1 MARFFIDRPIFA
13 WVIAIVIMLAGA
25 MSITQL
31 PLEQY
36 PDIAPPTVK
45 IAATYTGASAKTVE
59 DSVTQVIEQQM
70 TGIDKLTYMS
80 ASSSSAGSASIN
92 LTFEAGTDPDVAQM
106 QVQNKLQQVESR
118 LPASVQSEGLTV
130 TKGGSDFL
138 MIAALASD
146 NPSVTGTQIG
156 DYISSTLLDSIS
168 RIDGVGEVKTLGSG
182 YAMRI
187 WLDPALLQKYALMPS
202 DVTTALEAQN
212 TEVSAGQLGALPAVA
227 SQQLNATIS
236 ARSKLQ
242 TAEEFR
248 NVVVKSTSTGAVVL
262 LGDVATVE
270 LGSDSY
276 DVNSA
281 LNGKPA
287 AAMGVQLATG
297 ANALQVGEAV
307 KAKLAELEP
316 YYPSEMQLKNV
327 IAYDTTPFVSLS
339 IEEVVKSLGEA
350 IVLVV
355 LIMFL
360 FLQNFRATLIPAITV
375 PVVLLGTFG
384 VLAVFGYSINTL
396 TMFAMVLAIG
406 LLVDDAI
413 VVVENVERVMSEK
426 GLSPLEATRQSM
438 DEITSALI
446 GIALVLSA
454 VFIPMAFFSG
464 STGIIYRQFSV
475 TIVSAMV
482 LSVLVAMTLT
492 PALCATLL
500 KPVDGKGHGPQSG
513 FFGWFN
519 RSFER
524 SAAAYEKLVGG
535 ILRRGGR
542 SLVIY
547 ALVVAAMAVGYA
559 KLPTSFLPDEDQGIL
574 MAQVQLPV
582 GATDDRTQA
591 VLKQFESYMLE
602 QPEVEAMISISGLGM
617 GGNSQ
622 NSARAFIRLKDWSER
637 SGAGQDSASIA
648 QRATLALSSIG
659 DANVF
664 VMQPPAVRGLGQSS
678 GFDLQLKDLA
688 GLGHEALVAARE
700 QFIQLASQDPRLQ
713 GVRSNGLDDTPQLK
727 VSIDD
732 RKAGALSLTTSDINA
747 TLSTALGGTYVND
760 FLNQGRVKK
769 VYVQGEASARM
780 QAADLDHWF
789 VRNSND
795 EMVPFSSFASSSWSY
810 GSPLLERYNGSS
822 SLEVVGDPAPGVS
835 SGVAMDAVE
844 SIIKQLPE
852 GISYEWTG
860 QSYQLRLS
868 GSQAPLLYAI
878 SVLFVFLC
886 LAALYES
893 WSVPFSVMLVVPLGV
908 VGAVLATRFSGLSN
922 DVYFQVG
929 LLTTVGLAAKNAI
942 LIVEFA
948 KHLQEQGNS
957 LVDATL
963 IAVRQRLRP
972 ILMTS
977 LAFMFGVLP
986 LAISSGAGSAGRQ
999 AIGTG
1004 VLGGMFSATVLGIF
1018 FVPLFFVMIRRRF
1031 SRVPQAQAS
1040 TTTDRTGEACVAF
1053 IGRCWPFSRC
1063 WAAVS
1068 IWRLST
1074 SARKH
1079 R

>member
-25 MSITQL
+25 LSITQL

-118 LPASVQSEGLTV
+118 LPSSVQSEGLTV

-168 RIDGVGEVKTLGSG
+168 RIDGVGEVKAMGSG

-187 WLDPALLQKYALMPS
+187 WLDPALLQKYSLMPS

-227 SQQLNATIS
+227 SQQLNATIT

-248 NVVVKSTSTGAVVL
+248 NVVVKSTSAGAVVL
-262 LGDVATVE
+262 LGEVATVE

-281 LNGKPA
+281 LNGKPS

-297 ANALQVGEAV
+297 ANALEVGEAV

-384 VLAVFGYSINTL
+384 VLAMFGYSINTL

-500 KPVDGKGHGPQSG
+500 KPVDPNGHGPQTG

-519 RSFER
+519 RTFER
-524 SAAAYEKLVGG
+524 GAQAYQRVVGK
-535 ILRRGGR
+535 ILQRSGR
-542 SLVIY
+542 SLMVY
-547 ALVVAAMAVGYA
+547 VLVVAAMAVGYT

-574 MAQVQLPV
+574 MAQMQLPV

-591 VLKQFESYMLE
+591 VLKQFESYILQ
-602 QPEVEAMISISGLGM
+602 QPEVEAMISISGMGM

-637 SGAGQDSASIA
+637 TGAGQDSASIA
-648 QRATLALSSIG
+648 QRATQALSSIG
-659 DANVF
+659 DADVF

-678 GFDLQLKDLA
+678 GFDLQLKDVA

-700 QFIQLASQDPRLQ
+700 QLIELARQDPRLQ

-727 VSIDD
+727 VTIDD
-732 RKAGALSLTTSDINA
+732 RKAGALSLTTSDINT
-747 TLSTALGGTYVND
+747 TLSTALGGSYVND

-769 VYVQGEASARM
+769 VYVQGQASSRM
-780 QAADLDHWF
+780 QADDLDHWF

-795 EMVPFSSFASSSWSY
+795 EMVPFSSFASSSWTS

-957 LVDATL
+957 LIDATL

-986 LAISSGAGSAGRQ
+986 LAMSSGAGSAGRQ

-1018 FVPLFFVMIRRRF
+1018 FVPLFFVLIRRRF
-1031 SRVPQAQAS
+1031 SRVS
-1040 TTTDRTGEACVAF
+1040 TPTTDRTGEA
-1053 IGRCWPFSRC
+1053 
-1063 WAAVS
+1063 
-1068 IWRLST
+1068 
-1074 SARKH
+1074 
-1079 R
+1079 

>member
-146 NPSVTGTQIG
+146 NPSVSGTQIG

-187 WLDPALLQKYALMPS
+187 WLDPALLQKYSLMPS

-648 QRATLALSSIG
+648 QRATRALSSIG

-868 GSQAPLLYAI
+868 GSQAPLLYGI

-908 VGAVLATRFSGLSN
+908 VGAVLATRFTGLSN

-986 LAISSGAGSAGRQ
+986 LALSTGAGSAGRQ

-1040 TTTDRTGEACVAF
+1040 TTTDRTGEA
-1053 IGRCWPFSRC
+1053 
-1063 WAAVS
+1063 
-1068 IWRLST
+1068 
-1074 SARKH
+1074 
-1079 R
+1079 

>member
-1 MARFFIDRPIFA
+1 MAQFFIDRPIFA
-13 WVIAIVIMLAGA
+13 WVIAIVIMLGGSL
-25 MSITQL
+25 SISQL

-45 IAATYTGASAKTVE
+45 ISATYTGASAKTVE

-70 TGIDKLTYMS
+70 KGLDNLTYMS
-80 ASSSSAGSASIN
+80 ANSSSAGSASIS
-92 LTFEAGTDPDVAQM
+92 LTFTAGTDPDVAQM
-106 QVQNKLQQVESR
+106 QVQNKLQQAESR
-118 LPASVQSEGLTV
+118 LPQSVQSEGLTV

-138 MIAALASD
+138 MIVALASD
-146 NPSVTGTQIG
+146 DPSVTGTQIG
-156 DYISSTLLDSIS
+156 DYISTTLLDSIS
-168 RIDGVGEVKTLGSG
+168 RIDGVGDVQTLGSG

-187 WLDPALLQKYALMPS
+187 WLDPALLEKYALMPS
-202 DVTTALEAQN
+202 DVSSALEAQN
-212 TEVSAGQLGALPAVA
+212 TEVSAGQLGALPAIKG
-227 SQQLNATIS
+227 QQLNATIS

-242 TAEEFR
+242 TVEEFR
-248 NVVVKSTSTGAVVL
+248 NVVVKSSSDGAVVL
-262 LGDVATVE
+262 LGDIATLE
-270 LGSDSY
+270 LGSESY
-276 DVNSA
+276 DISSA

-287 AAMGVQLATG
+287 AAMGVQLAAG
-297 ANALQVGEAV
+297 ANALSVGKAV
-307 KAKLAELEP
+307 KAKLKEMEP
-316 YYPSEMQLKNV
+316 FYPTEMQLKNV

-339 IEEVVKSLGEA
+339 IEEVVKALGEA

-360 FLQNFRATLIPAITV
+360 FLQNLRATLIPAITV

-384 VLAVFGYSINTL
+384 VLAMFGYSINTL

-413 VVVENVERVMSEK
+413 VVVENVERLMGE
-426 GLSPLEATRQSM
+426 GLSPVAATRQSM
-438 DEITSALI
+438 REISSALV
-446 GIALVLSA
+446 GITLVLSA
-454 VFIPMAFFSG
+454 VFIPMAFFGG

-492 PALCATLL
+492 PALCASLL
-500 KPVDGKGHGPQSG
+500 KTRDGRGHGAQHG

-519 RSFER
+519 RTFER
-524 SAAAYEKLVGG
+524 ASAGYERWVGVV
-535 ILRRGGR
+535 LRRWGR
-542 SLVIY
+542 SLLLYGAV
-547 ALVVAAMAVGYA
+547 LVVMAVGYMSLA
-559 KLPTSFLPDEDQGIL
+559 TSFLPDEDQGIL
-574 MAQVQLPV
+574 MAQIQLPV
-582 GATDDRTQA
+582 GATDSRTQA
-591 VLKQFESYMLE
+591 VIKQFEDYILK

-622 NSARAFIRLKDWSER
+622 NTARAFIRLKDWDER
-637 SGAGQDSASIA
+637 GGPGQGAAAIA
-648 QRATLALSSIG
+648 QRATMALSSIG
-659 DANVF
+659 DADAF
-664 VMQPPAVRGLGQSS
+664 VMQPPTVRGLGQSS

-688 GLGHEALVAARE
+688 GLGHDALVAARE
-700 QFIQLASQDPRLQ
+700 QFLELARKDPRLL
-713 GVRSNGLDDTPQLK
+713 GVRSNGLDDAPQLK

-732 RKAGALSLTTSDINA
+732 RKAGALSLSTSDINT

-769 VYVQGEASARM
+769 VYVQGQASARM

-789 VRNSND
+789 VRNSSN
-795 EMVPFSSFASSSWSY
+795 EMVPFSSFASSTWSY
-810 GSPLLERYNGSS
+810 GSPLLERYNGNA
-822 SLEVVGDPAPGVS
+822 SLEIVGDPAPGVS
-835 SGVAMDAVE
+835 SGDAMDAVE
-844 SIIKQLPE
+844 AIVRQLPQ
-852 GISYEWTG
+852 GIGYEWTG

-868 GSQAPLLYAI
+868 GSQAPLLYAL

-893 WSVPFSVMLVVPLGV
+893 WSVPFSVILVVPLGV
-908 VGAVLATRFSGLSN
+908 IGAVLATRVAGLSN

-957 LVDATL
+957 LIDATL

-986 LAISSGAGSAGRQ
+986 LALSSGAGSAGRQ

-1018 FVPLFFVMIRRRF
+1018 FVPLFFVLIRRRF
-1031 SRVPQAQAS
+1031 GSERS
-1040 TTTDRTGEACVAF
+1040 TRQSAPTGDA
-1053 IGRCWPFSRC
+1053 
-1063 WAAVS
+1063 
-1068 IWRLST
+1068 
-1074 SARKH
+1074 
-1079 R
+1079 

>member
-25 MSITQL
+25 LSITQL

-118 LPASVQSEGLTV
+118 LPSSVQSEGLTV

-168 RIDGVGEVKTLGSG
+168 RIDGVGEVKAMGSG

-187 WLDPALLQKYALMPS
+187 WLDPALLQKYSLMPS

-227 SQQLNATIS
+227 SQQLNATIT

-248 NVVVKSTSTGAVVL
+248 NVVVKSNSAGAVVL
-262 LGDVATVE
+262 LGEVATVE

-281 LNGKPA
+281 LNGKPS

-297 ANALQVGEAV
+297 ANALEVGEAV

-384 VLAVFGYSINTL
+384 VLAMFGYSINTL

-500 KPVDGKGHGPQSG
+500 KPVDPNGHGPQTG

-519 RSFER
+519 RTFER
-524 SAAAYEKLVGG
+524 GAQAYQRVVGK
-535 ILRRGGR
+535 ILQRSGR
-542 SLVIY
+542 SLMVY
-547 ALVVAAMAVGYA
+547 VLVVAAMAVGYT

-574 MAQVQLPV
+574 MVQMQLPV

-591 VLKQFESYMLE
+591 VLKQFESYILQ
-602 QPEVEAMISISGLGM
+602 QPEVEAMISISGMGM

-637 SGAGQDSASIA
+637 TGAGQDSASIA
-648 QRATLALSSIG
+648 QRATQALSSIG
-659 DANVF
+659 DADVF

-678 GFDLQLKDLA
+678 GFDLQLKDVA

-700 QFIQLASQDPRLQ
+700 QLIELARQDPRLQ

-727 VSIDD
+727 VTIDD
-732 RKAGALSLTTSDINA
+732 RKAGALSLTTSDINT
-747 TLSTALGGTYVND
+747 TLSTALGGSYVND

-769 VYVQGEASARM
+769 VYVQGQASSRM
-780 QAADLDHWF
+780 QADDLDHWF

-795 EMVPFSSFASSSWSY
+795 EMVPFSSFASSSWTS

-957 LVDATL
+957 LIDATL

-986 LAISSGAGSAGRQ
+986 LAMSSGAGSAGRQ

-1018 FVPLFFVMIRRRF
+1018 FVPLFFVLIRRRF
-1031 SRVPQAQAS
+1031 SRVS
-1040 TTTDRTGEACVAF
+1040 TPTTDRTGEA
-1053 IGRCWPFSRC
+1053 
-1063 WAAVS
+1063 
-1068 IWRLST
+1068 
-1074 SARKH
+1074 
-1079 R
+1079 

>member
-25 MSITQL
+25 LSITQL

-118 LPASVQSEGLTV
+118 LPSSVQSEGLTV

-168 RIDGVGEVKTLGSG
+168 RIDGVGEVKAMGSG

-187 WLDPALLQKYALMPS
+187 WLDPALLEKYSLMPS

-227 SQQLNATIS
+227 SQQLNATIT

-248 NVVVKSTSTGAVVL
+248 NVVVKSNSAGAVVL
-262 LGDVATVE
+262 LGEVATVE

-281 LNGKPA
+281 LNGKPS

-297 ANALQVGEAV
+297 ANALEVGEAV

-384 VLAVFGYSINTL
+384 VLAMFGYSINTL

-500 KPVDGKGHGPQSG
+500 KPVDPNGHGPQTG

-519 RSFER
+519 RTFER
-524 SAAAYEKLVGG
+524 GAQAYQRVVGK
-535 ILRRGGR
+535 ILQRSGR
-542 SLVIY
+542 SLMVY
-547 ALVVAAMAVGYA
+547 VLVVAAMAVGYT

-574 MAQVQLPV
+574 MAQMQLPV

-591 VLKQFESYMLE
+591 VLKQFESYILQ
-602 QPEVEAMISISGLGM
+602 QPEVEAMISISGMGM

-637 SGAGQDSASIA
+637 TGAGQDSASIA
-648 QRATLALSSIG
+648 QRATQALSSIG
-659 DANVF
+659 DADVF

-678 GFDLQLKDLA
+678 GFDLQLKDVA

-700 QFIQLASQDPRLQ
+700 QLIELARQDPRLQ

-727 VSIDD
+727 VTIDD
-732 RKAGALSLTTSDINA
+732 RKAGALSLTTSDINT
-747 TLSTALGGTYVND
+747 TLSTALGGSYVND

-769 VYVQGEASARM
+769 VYVQGQASSRM
-780 QAADLDHWF
+780 QADDLDHWF

-795 EMVPFSSFASSSWSY
+795 EMVPFSSFASSSWTS

-957 LVDATL
+957 LIDATL

-986 LAISSGAGSAGRQ
+986 LAMSSGAGSAGRQ

-1018 FVPLFFVMIRRRF
+1018 FVPLFFVLIRRRF
-1031 SRVPQAQAS
+1031 SRVS
-1040 TTTDRTGEACVAF
+1040 TPTTDRTGEA
-1053 IGRCWPFSRC
+1053 
-1063 WAAVS
+1063 
-1068 IWRLST
+1068 
-1074 SARKH
+1074 
-1079 R
+1079 

>member
-500 KPVDGKGHGPQSG
+500 KPVDGKDHGPQSG

-922 DVYFQVG
+922 DVFFQVG

-1040 TTTDRTGEACVAF
+1040 TTTDRTGEA
-1053 IGRCWPFSRC
+1053 
-1063 WAAVS
+1063 
-1068 IWRLST
+1068 
-1074 SARKH
+1074 
-1079 R
+1079 

>member
-248 NVVVKSTSTGAVVL
+248 NVVVKSTSSGAVVL

-500 KPVDGKGHGPQSG
+500 KPVDGKDHGPQSG

-868 GSQAPLLYAI
+868 GSQAPLLYGI

-1040 TTTDRTGEACVAF
+1040 TTTDRTGEA
-1053 IGRCWPFSRC
+1053 
-1063 WAAVS
+1063 
-1068 IWRLST
+1068 
-1074 SARKH
+1074 
-1079 R
+1079 

>member
-482 LSVLVAMTLT
+482 LSMLVAMTLT

-648 QRATLALSSIG
+648 QRATLALSTIG

-868 GSQAPLLYAI
+868 GSQAPLLYGI

-1040 TTTDRTGEACVAF
+1040 TTTDRTGEA
-1053 IGRCWPFSRC
+1053 
-1063 WAAVS
+1063 
-1068 IWRLST
+1068 
-1074 SARKH
+1074 
-1079 R
+1079 

>member
-13 WVIAIVIMLAGA
+13 WVIAIVIMLGGA
-25 MSITQL
+25 LSISQL

-36 PDIAPPTVK
+36 PDIAPPTVR
-45 IAATYTGASAKTVE
+45 ISATYTGASAKTVE
-59 DSVTQVIEQQM
+59 DSVTQVIEQAL
-70 TGIDKLTYMS
+70 TGLDNLTYMS
-80 ASSSSAGSASIN
+80 SSSSSAGSASIN
-92 LTFEAGTDPDVAQM
+92 LTFGAGTDPDVAQM
-106 QVQNKLQQVESR
+106 QVQNKLQQAESR
-118 LPASVQSEGLTV
+118 LPQSVQSEGLTV

-168 RIDGVGEVKTLGSG
+168 RIDGVGEVRTLGSG

-187 WLDPALLQKYALMPS
+187 WLDPALLEKYALMPS
-202 DVTTALEAQN
+202 DVSTALEAQN
-212 TEVSAGQLGALPAVA
+212 TEVSAGQLGALPAA
-227 SQQLNATIS
+227 KGQQLNATIT

-242 TAEEFR
+242 TVEEFR
-248 NVVVKSTSTGAVVL
+248 QVVVKSSSDGAVVL

-270 LGSDSY
+270 LGSESY

-287 AAMGVQLATG
+287 AAMGVQLAAG
-297 ANALQVGEAV
+297 ANALKVGEAV
-307 KAKLAELEP
+307 KAKLKEMEP
-316 YYPSEMQLKNV
+316 YYPTEMQLNNV

-360 FLQNFRATLIPAITV
+360 FLQNLRATLIPAITV

-384 VLAVFGYSINTL
+384 VLALFGYSINTL

-413 VVVENVERVMSEK
+413 VVVENVERVMSEE
-426 GLSPLEATRQSM
+426 GLSALEATRKSM
-438 DEITSALI
+438 AEITSALV

-454 VFIPMAFFSG
+454 VFIPMAFFGG

-492 PALCATLL
+492 PALCATML
-500 KPVDGKGHGPQSG
+500 KATDAHGTQRG

-519 RSFER
+519 RGFER
-524 SAAAYEKLVGG
+524 CSARYEGLVGAV
-535 ILRRGGR
+535 LKRGKR
-542 SLVIY
+542 SLVVY
-547 ALVVAAMAVGYA
+547 ALVVLAMAGGYA
-559 KLPTSFLPDEDQGIL
+559 SLPTSFLPDEDQGIL
-574 MAQVQLPV
+574 MAQIQLPV
-582 GATDDRTQA
+582 GATDSRTQA
-591 VLKQFESYMLE
+591 VMAQFEAYMLK
-602 QPEVEAMISISGLGM
+602 QPEVEAMISISGLGI

-622 NSARAFIRLKDWSER
+622 NTGRAFIRLKDWSER
-637 SGAGQDSASIA
+637 TASGQDSASIA

-664 VMQPPAVRGLGQSS
+664 VMLPPAVRGLGQSS
-678 GFDLQLKDLA
+678 GFDLQLKDLG
-688 GLGHEALVAARE
+688 GLGHDALVAARE
-700 QFIQLASQDPRLQ
+700 QFIELAKNDPRLL
-713 GVRSNGLDDTPQLK
+713 GVRSNGLDDSPQLK
-727 VSIDD
+727 VTIDD
-732 RKAGALSLTTSDINA
+732 RKAGALSLSTSDINS
-747 TLSTALGGTYVND
+747 TLSTALGGSYVND

-769 VYVQGEASARM
+769 VYVQGAADSRM

-810 GSPLLERYNGSS
+810 GSPLLERYNGSA

-835 SGVAMDAVE
+835 SGVAMDVVE
-844 SIIKQLPE
+844 AIAKQLPQ
-852 GISYEWTG
+852 GIGYEWTG

-868 GSQAPLLYAI
+868 GSQAPLLYAV

-893 WSVPFSVMLVVPLGV
+893 WSVPFSVILVVPLGV
-908 VGAVLATRFSGLSN
+908 IGAVLATRFTGLSN

-957 LVDATL
+957 LREATL

-986 LAISSGAGSAGRQ
+986 LALSSGAGSAGRR

-1018 FVPLFFVMIRRRF
+1018 FVPLFFVLIRRRF
-1031 SRVPQAQAS
+1031 GRTSTATQTAQKGDA
-1040 TTTDRTGEACVAF
+1040 
-1053 IGRCWPFSRC
+1053 
-1063 WAAVS
+1063 
-1068 IWRLST
+1068 
-1074 SARKH
+1074 
-1079 R
+1079 

>member
-13 WVIAIVIMLAGA
+13 WVIAIVIMLGGA
-25 MSITQL
+25 LSISQL

-36 PDIAPPTVK
+36 PDIAPPTVR
-45 IAATYTGASAKTVE
+45 ISATYTGASAKTVE

-70 TGIDKLTYMS
+70 KGLDNLTYMS
-80 ASSSSAGSASIN
+80 ASSSSAGSASIS
-92 LTFEAGTDPDVAQM
+92 LTFGAGTDPDVAQM
-106 QVQNKLQQVESR
+106 QVQNKLQQAESR
-118 LPASVQSEGLTV
+118 LPQSVQSEGLTV

-168 RIDGVGEVKTLGSG
+168 RIDGVGDVQILGSG

-187 WLDPALLQKYALMPS
+187 WLDPALLEKYALMPS
-202 DVTTALEAQN
+202 DVSTALEAQN
-212 TEVSAGQLGALPAVA
+212 TEVSAGQLGALPAVKG
-227 SQQLNATIS
+227 QQLNATIS

-242 TAEEFR
+242 TAEAFR
-248 NVVVKSTSTGAVVL
+248 NVVVKSGSDGAVVL
-262 LGDVATVE
+262 LGDVASVE
-270 LGSDSY
+270 LGSESY
-276 DVNSA
+276 DINSA

-287 AAMGVQLATG
+287 AAMGVQLAAG
-297 ANALQVGEAV
+297 ANALEVGEAV
-307 KAKLAELEP
+307 KAKLKELAP
-316 YYPSEMQLKNV
+316 FYPTEMQLKNV

-360 FLQNFRATLIPAITV
+360 FLQNLRATLIPAITV

-384 VLAVFGYSINTL
+384 VLVLFGYSINTL

-413 VVVENVERVMSEK
+413 VVVENVERVMSEQ
-426 GLSPLEATRQSM
+426 GLSALAATRQSM
-438 DEITSALI
+438 DEITSALV

-454 VFIPMAFFSG
+454 VFIPMAFFGG

-482 LSVLVAMTLT
+482 LSVVVAMTLT

-500 KPVDGKGHGPQSG
+500 KPGHAVQRG

-524 SAAAYEKLVGG
+524 CSSAYEALVGAV
-535 ILRRGGR
+535 LQRSWR
-542 SLVIY
+542 SLVVYVLI
-547 ALVVAAMAVGYA
+547 AAAMAAGYA
-559 KLPTSFLPDEDQGIL
+559 SLPTSFLPDEDQGIL
-574 MAQVQLPV
+574 MAQIQLPV
-582 GATDDRTQA
+582 GATDSRTQA
-591 VLKQFESYMLE
+591 VLQQFEAYMLK

-622 NSARAFIRLKDWSER
+622 NTARAFIRLKDWSER
-637 SGAGQDSASIA
+637 SDDAATIA
-648 QRATLALSSIG
+648 QRATLALASIG
-659 DANVF
+659 DADVF

-688 GLGHEALVAARE
+688 GLGHDALVAARE
-700 QFIQLASQDPRLQ
+700 QFIALARQDPRLL
-713 GVRSNGLDDTPQLK
+713 GVRSNGLDDAPQLK
-727 VSIDD
+727 ISIDD
-732 RKAGALSLTTSDINA
+732 RKAGALSLSTSDINS

-769 VYVQGEASARM
+769 VYVQGEASTRM

-795 EMVPFSSFASSSWSY
+795 EMVPFSSFASSAWSY
-810 GSPLLERYNGSS
+810 GSPLLERYNGTS

-835 SGVAMDAVE
+835 SGAAMDAVE
-844 SIIKQLPE
+844 AIARQLPD
-852 GISYEWTG
+852 GIGYEWTG

-868 GSQAPLLYAI
+868 GSQAPLLYAVSI
-878 SVLFVFLC
+878 LFVFLC

-893 WSVPFSVMLVVPLGV
+893 WSVPFSVILVVPLGI
-908 VGAVLATRFSGLSN
+908 VGAVWATRFTGLSN

-957 LVDATL
+957 LREATL

-986 LAISSGAGSAGRQ
+986 LAVSSGAGSAGRR

-1018 FVPLFFVMIRRRF
+1018 FVPLFFVLIRRRF
-1031 SRVPQAQAS
+1031 GRVS
-1040 TTTDRTGEACVAF
+1040 TTPIVEKGDA
-1053 IGRCWPFSRC
+1053 
-1063 WAAVS
+1063 
-1068 IWRLST
+1068 
-1074 SARKH
+1074 
-1079 R
+1079 

>member
-1 MARFFIDRPIFA
+1 
-13 WVIAIVIMLAGA
+13 
-25 MSITQL
+25 
-31 PLEQY
+31 
-36 PDIAPPTVK
+36 
-45 IAATYTGASAKTVE
+45 
-59 DSVTQVIEQQM
+59 
-70 TGIDKLTYMS
+70 
-80 ASSSSAGSASIN
+80 
-92 LTFEAGTDPDVAQM
+92 M

-118 LPASVQSEGLTV
+118 LPSSVQSEGLTV

-168 RIDGVGEVKTLGSG
+168 RIDGVGEVKAMGSG

-187 WLDPALLQKYALMPS
+187 WLDPALLQKYSLMPS

-227 SQQLNATIS
+227 SQQLNATIT

-248 NVVVKSTSTGAVVL
+248 NVVVKSNSAGAVVL
-262 LGDVATVE
+262 LGEVATVE

-281 LNGKPA
+281 LNGKPS

-297 ANALQVGEAV
+297 ANALEVGEAV

-384 VLAVFGYSINTL
+384 VLAMFGYSINTL

-500 KPVDGKGHGPQSG
+500 KPVEPNGHGPQTG

-519 RSFER
+519 RTFER
-524 SAAAYEKLVGG
+524 GAQAYQRVVGK
-535 ILRRGGR
+535 ILQRSGR
-542 SLVIY
+542 SLMVY
-547 ALVVAAMAVGYA
+547 VLVVAAMAVGYT

-574 MAQVQLPV
+574 MAQMQLPV

-591 VLKQFESYMLE
+591 VLKQLESYILQ
-602 QPEVEAMISISGLGM
+602 QPEVEAMISISGMGM

-637 SGAGQDSASIA
+637 TGAGQDSASIA
-648 QRATLALSSIG
+648 QRATQALSSIG
-659 DANVF
+659 DADVF

-678 GFDLQLKDLA
+678 GFDLQLKDVA

-700 QFIQLASQDPRLQ
+700 QLIELAKQDPRLQ

-727 VSIDD
+727 VTIDD
-732 RKAGALSLTTSDINA
+732 RKAGALSLTTSDINT
-747 TLSTALGGTYVND
+747 TLSTALGGSYVND

-769 VYVQGEASARM
+769 VYVQGQASSRM
-780 QAADLDHWF
+780 QADDLDHWF

-795 EMVPFSSFASSSWSY
+795 EMVPFSSFASSSWTS

-957 LVDATL
+957 LIDATL

-986 LAISSGAGSAGRQ
+986 LAMSSGAGSAGRQ

-1018 FVPLFFVMIRRRF
+1018 FVPLFFVLIRRRF
-1031 SRVPQAQAS
+1031 SRVS
-1040 TTTDRTGEACVAF
+1040 TPTTDRTGEA
-1053 IGRCWPFSRC
+1053 
-1063 WAAVS
+1063 
-1068 IWRLST
+1068 
-1074 SARKH
+1074 
-1079 R
+1079 

>member
-25 MSITQL
+25 LSISQL

-36 PDIAPPTVK
+36 PDIAPPTVR
-45 IAATYTGASAKTVE
+45 ISATYTGASAKTVE

-70 TGIDKLTYMS
+70 KGLDNLTYMS
-80 ASSSSAGSASIN
+80 ASSSSDGSASIS
-92 LTFEAGTDPDVAQM
+92 LTFTAGTNPDVAQM
-106 QVQNKLQQVESR
+106 QVQNKLQQAESR
-118 LPASVQSEGLTV
+118 LPQSVQSEGLTV

-146 NPSVTGTQIG
+146 NPGVTGTQIG

-168 RIDGVGEVKTLGSG
+168 RIDGVGDVQTLGSG

-187 WLDPALLQKYALMPS
+187 WLDPALLEKYALMPS
-202 DVTTALEAQN
+202 DVSTALEAQN
-212 TEVSAGQLGALPAVA
+212 TEVSAGQLGAMPAVKG
-227 SQQLNATIS
+227 QQLNATIS

-242 TAEEFR
+242 TVEEFR
-248 NVVVKSTSTGAVVL
+248 NVVVKSTSDGAVVL
-262 LGDVATVE
+262 LGDVARVE
-270 LGSDSY
+270 LGSESY
-276 DVNSA
+276 DVSSA

-287 AAMGVQLATG
+287 AAMGVQLAAG
-297 ANALQVGEAV
+297 ANALNVGEAV
-307 KAKLAELEP
+307 KAKLKELEAF
-316 YYPSEMQLKNV
+316 YPTELQLKNV

-360 FLQNFRATLIPAITV
+360 FLQNLRATLIPAITV

-384 VLAVFGYSINTL
+384 VLALFGYSINTL

-413 VVVENVERVMSEK
+413 VVVENVERVMGEQ
-426 GLSPLEATRQSM
+426 GLSALDATRQSM
-438 DEITSALI
+438 DEITSALV

-454 VFIPMAFFSG
+454 VFIPMAFFGG
-464 STGIIYRQFSV
+464 STGVIYRQFSV

-500 KPVDGKGHGPQSG
+500 KPSDSQGHGPQRG

-519 RSFER
+519 RTFER
-524 SAAAYEKLVGG
+524 AAEAYKRQVGG
-535 ILRRGGR
+535 ILQRGRVGW
-542 SLVIY
+542 LVY
-547 ALVVAAMAVGYA
+547 GLVLLAMAAGYFS
-559 KLPTSFLPDEDQGIL
+559 LPTSFLPDEDQGIL

-582 GATDDRTQA
+582 GATDSRTQA
-591 VLKQFESYMLE
+591 VVKQFESYLLE
-602 QPEVEAMISISGLGM
+602 QPEVEALISISGLGM
-617 GGNSQ
+617 NGNSQ

-637 SGAGQDSASIA
+637 TGAGQDAASFA
-648 QRATLALSSIG
+648 QRATMALSSIG

-664 VMQPPAVRGLGQSS
+664 VMQPPAVRGLGQTS

-688 GLGHEALVAARE
+688 GLGHDALVAARE
-700 QFIQLASQDPRLQ
+700 KLIGQANQDPRLL
-713 GVRSNGLDDTPQLK
+713 GVRSNGLDDAPQLK
-727 VSIDD
+727 VNIDD
-732 RKAGALSLTTSDINA
+732 RKAGALGLSTSDINT

-769 VYVQGEASARM
+769 VYVQGEAAARM
-780 QAADLDHWF
+780 QAADLEHWF

-810 GSPLLERYNGSS
+810 GSPLLERYNGNASM
-822 SLEVVGDPAPGVS
+822 EVVGDPAPGIS
-835 SGVAMDAVE
+835 SGDAMDAVE
-844 SIIKQLPE
+844 ALIKQLPE
-852 GISYEWTG
+852 GIGYEWTG

-868 GSQAPLLYAI
+868 GSQAPLLYGI

-908 VGAVLATRFSGLSN
+908 VGAVLATRVSGLSN

-957 LVDATL
+957 LREATL

-986 LAISSGAGSAGRQ
+986 LALSSGAGSAGRQ

-1004 VLGGMFSATVLGIF
+1004 VLGGMLSATVLGIF
-1018 FVPLFFVMIRRRF
+1018 FVPLFFVQIRRRF
-1031 SRVPQAQAS
+1031 ARVSTAS
-1040 TTTDRTGEACVAF
+1040 TSV
-1053 IGRCWPFSRC
+1053 P
-1063 WAAVS
+1063 
-1068 IWRLST
+1068 
-1074 SARKH
+1074 SAQSGDA
-1079 R
+1079 

>member
-25 MSITQL
+25 LSITQL

-118 LPASVQSEGLTV
+118 LPSSVQSEGLTV

-168 RIDGVGEVKTLGSG
+168 RIDGVGEVKAMGSG

-187 WLDPALLQKYALMPS
+187 WLDPALLQKYSLMPS

-227 SQQLNATIS
+227 SQQLNATIT

-248 NVVVKSTSTGAVVL
+248 NVVVKSNSAGAVVL
-262 LGDVATVE
+262 LGEVATVE

-281 LNGKPA
+281 LNGKPS

-297 ANALQVGEAV
+297 ANALEVGEAV

-384 VLAVFGYSINTL
+384 VLAMFGYSINTL

-500 KPVDGKGHGPQSG
+500 KPVDPNGHGPQTG

-519 RSFER
+519 RTFER
-524 SAAAYEKLVGG
+524 GAQAYQRVVGK
-535 ILRRGGR
+535 ILQRSGR
-542 SLVIY
+542 SLMVY
-547 ALVVAAMAVGYA
+547 VLVVAAMAVGYT

-574 MAQVQLPV
+574 MVQMQLPV

-591 VLKQFESYMLE
+591 VLKQFESYILQ
-602 QPEVEAMISISGLGM
+602 QPEVEAMISISGMGM

-637 SGAGQDSASIA
+637 TGAGQDSASIA
-648 QRATLALSSIG
+648 QRATQALSSIG
-659 DANVF
+659 DADVF

-678 GFDLQLKDLA
+678 GFDLQLKDVA

-700 QFIQLASQDPRLQ
+700 QLIELARQDPRLQ

-727 VSIDD
+727 VTIDD
-732 RKAGALSLTTSDINA
+732 RKAGALSLTTSDINT
-747 TLSTALGGTYVND
+747 TLSTALGGSYVND

-769 VYVQGEASARM
+769 VYVQGQASSRM
-780 QAADLDHWF
+780 QADDLDHWF

-795 EMVPFSSFASSSWSY
+795 EMVPFSSFASSSWTS

-957 LVDATL
+957 LIDATL

-1040 TTTDRTGEACVAF
+1040 TTTDHTGEA
-1053 IGRCWPFSRC
+1053 
-1063 WAAVS
+1063 
-1068 IWRLST
+1068 
-1074 SARKH
+1074 
-1079 R
+1079 